1 MQTGKF
7 TGKSRVLLL
16 IAALLIFGCFHYWQ
30 TVSHIPHAV
39 VSMVASHFRSSP
51 TEADNPML
59 LHVPKTPGELPAL
72 SAWATS
78 KLSTPGMVALLEHLN
93 VNYVR
98 VDESSHG
105 IIDVVL
111 GNRTDD
117 EFAYISKHPLEDKP
131 QFNNEQIS
139 HEDVLAAGSA
149 DAGICVPLVP
159 APPGVPEE
167 EWVNSTASCH
177 QDKDTKYVS
186 RASFTHQVNPLDPG
200 TKVWVAYQM
209 VISGDH
215 ATVFGDTD
223 QSSSTRTALWFT
235 HLAFRHFQNGLVQ
248 MALLWRARQSTH
260 LGEFLTNCSFVRVCS
275 DYEGDQ
281 TNQTGPAI
289 GMYSN
294 ALGRASLAANGVGP
308 LSFAQIK
315 SLKDPYL
322 VGGPEY
328 LNMGGDQFERA
339 LQFGYE
345 FCCEGMGGGPW
356 DYMTPTMAKN
366 VAYEFYA
373 YTVLHPEF
381 LKSNPSWFAEHQE
394 WRGRLREAGVQIP
407 TGLITPS
414 NVSQWVNYGRKLY
427 PDTLDKT

>member
-1 MQTGKF
+1 
-7 TGKSRVLLL
+7 
-16 IAALLIFGCFHYWQ
+16 
-30 TVSHIPHAV
+30 
-39 VSMVASHFRSSP
+39 
-51 TEADNPML
+51 
-59 LHVPKTPGELPAL
+59 
-72 SAWATS
+72 
-78 KLSTPGMVALLEHLN
+78 
-93 VNYVR
+93 
-98 VDESSHG
+98 
-105 IIDVVL
+105 
-111 GNRTDD
+111 
-117 EFAYISKHPLEDKP
+117 
-131 QFNNEQIS
+131 
-139 HEDVLAAGSA
+139 
-149 DAGICVPLVP
+149 
-159 APPGVPEE
+159 
-167 EWVNSTASCH
+167 
-177 QDKDTKYVS
+177 
-186 RASFTHQVNPLDPG
+186 
-200 TKVWVAYQM
+200 
-209 VISGDH
+209 
-215 ATVFGDTD
+215 
-223 QSSSTRTALWFT
+223 
-235 HLAFRHFQNGLVQ
+235 
-248 MALLWRARQSTH
+248 
-260 LGEFLTNCSFVRVCS
+260 
-275 DYEGDQ
+275 
-281 TNQTGPAI
+281 
-289 GMYSN
+289 MYSN